1 MKKKQIAK
9 LLSAFIILG
18 TISSGVI
25 APAATVHA
33 KEITPKE
40 FNINSI
46 KIEKLKNLEKKYG
59 GKISYDSIDDVGN
72 IEEIE
77 NKIIEVNKALDEIKS
92 SQQEETIY
100 VNKYLRS
107 SQTFS
112 GIANVSGLVPMLGP
126 CNIRIPYTYRV
137 VTAGGAPYFSSA
149 SAEESWLHGFH
160 LGSWNYM
167 RSWTE
172 IHSDRGRRNNV
183 LDVLTKGNVTYSI
196 SGVNYSTDPITFK
209 KQFRL

>member
-18 TISSGVI
+18 TISSEVI
-25 APAATVHA
+25 VPTATVHA

-40 FNINSI
+40 FNVNSI

-77 NKIIEVNKALDEIKS
+77 NKIIEVNNTLDEIKS

-112 GIANVSGLVPMLGP
+112 GTASVSGLVPMIGP
-126 CNIRIPYTYRV
+126 CNVKIPYTYRV

-149 SAEESWLHGFH
+149 SAEESWLHGFS
-160 LGSWNYM
+160 LGTWGYM

-172 IHSDRGRRNNV
+172 ISSDSGRRNNV
-183 LDVLTKGNVTYSI
+183 LDVLTKGTITYSI
-196 SGVNYSTDPITFK
+196 SGVNYTTNPQTFK
-209 KQFRL
+209 KRFRL